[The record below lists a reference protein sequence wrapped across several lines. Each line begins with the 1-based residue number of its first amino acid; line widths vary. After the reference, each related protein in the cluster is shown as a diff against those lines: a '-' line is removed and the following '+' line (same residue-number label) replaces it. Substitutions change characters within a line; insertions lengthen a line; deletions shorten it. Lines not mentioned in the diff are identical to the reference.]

1 MKCRKTVGVLLVLF
15 MPLVAAH
22 SKGKKRSE
30 ISALFANAR
39 YVYVQAED
47 GDITKPGLYPEDRD
61 AISNVQQAL
70 REWNRYAITTERDSA
85 DLVFI
90 VRQGTPAR
98 VAGASRD
105 LRRHTGPSRQ
115 SAAGTTIAPDRQL
128 GGSGSRH

>member
-1 MKCRKTVGVLLVLF
+1 MKSWKIIGALLVLF
-15 MPLVAAH
+15 LTLVPAH
-22 SKGKKRSE
+22 AKGKKQPE
-30 ISALFANAR
+30 VSALFANAR

-47 GDITKPGLYPEDRD
+47 GDLMKPGLYPEDRD